1 MFSRAVSAFAI
12 TSIAAVAI
20 PSHAALPDYQLV
32 GTYNLPTS
40 SSSFD
45 ILPDGRLITL
55 TGAAIDI
62 QSSVNN
68 STYSPLGSIPTGLVS
83 SFGATF
89 FRVSPSG
96 ASIAIGD
103 NDAGSATQEVLL
115 LSTAALNT
123 SAPTTPTLIA
133 CDNYAAHW
141 ASDSTLYVSGIA
153 SFGAFATITRID
165 ATTITAPTAQ
175 TVVNNIGGFSGGV
188 TTDATYLYTSN
199 GFDLIPGAGS
209 SDVGEVRA
217 IPLASLGAPG
227 APIDFELG
235 GIPVADAL
243 SGDSLGFDAFGNLI
257 VGGGDFG
264 SGDYGSAAV
273 IDASAIASALA
284 GGPLAGDASE
294 LRLTP
299 NTTSDFYNIRANP
312 ITGELLVTH
321 FGSSIVYRYAIP
333 TPGAL
338 TLAALPLIACAW
350 RRRHA

>member
-1 MFSRAVSAFAI
+1 MFSRAVSALAI

-20 PSHAALPDYQLV
+20 PSHAALPSYQLV
-32 GTYNLPTS
+32 GAFNLPTS

-62 QSSVNN
+62 QSGVNS

-96 ASIAIGD
+96 AALAIGD
-103 NDAGSATQEVLL
+103 NDAGSAAQEVLL

-123 SAPTTPTLIA
+123 SAPTKPTLIA

-165 ATTITAPTAQ
+165 AANITAPTAQ

-188 TTDATYLYTSN
+188 TTDSTYLYTSN
-199 GFDLIPGAGS
+199 GFDLIPGGGS

-217 IPLASLGAPG
+217 IPLASLGG
-227 APIDFELG
+227 APVDFELA

-243 SGDSLGFDAFGNLI
+243 SGDSLGFDAFGNLL

-284 GGPLAGDASE
+284 GGPLAPDSAE

-299 NTTSDFYNIRANP
+299 NTPGDFYNIRANP
-312 ITGELLVTH
+312 ATGELLVTH
-321 FGSSIVYRYAIP
+321 FGSSTVYRYAIP

-338 TLAALPLIACAW
+338 TLSTLALISIA
-350 RRRHA
+350 RRRRDA